1 MGLSNG
7 FFYVHFT
14 LMQNEPKHQV
24 DLRTLLRT
32 SRVSCLI
39 LLPLLIIILQSLIL
53 IAKSTLPLVTSA
65 NRQFFRRCRN
75 GKLNGYLILYG

>member
-1 MGLSNG
+1 MD
-7 FFYVHFT
+7 FFTVHFT

-39 LLPLLIIILQSLIL
+39 LLPLFIIMLQSLIL
-53 IAKSTLPLVTSA
+53 ITMFILPLVTSA
-65 NRQFFRRCRN
+65 NRQFFSDVVGMASLMN
-75 GKLNGYLILYG
+75 I

>member
-1 MGLSNG
+1 MD
-7 FFYVHFT
+7 FFTVHFT

-65 NRQFFRRCRN
+65 NHHSFPTWSEWQVGC
-75 GKLNGYLILYG
+75 GVATS